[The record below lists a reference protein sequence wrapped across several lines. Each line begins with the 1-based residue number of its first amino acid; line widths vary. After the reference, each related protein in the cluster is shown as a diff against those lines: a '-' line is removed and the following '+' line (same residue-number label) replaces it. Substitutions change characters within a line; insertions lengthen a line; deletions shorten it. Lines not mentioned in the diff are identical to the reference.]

1 MSRWEDRRPTFG
13 WWLRLYW
20 IKFVLRLVPASL
32 AVRARRSPVV
42 VPLVAVVYVGS
53 GCWVEVDTQRAGDRM
68 RERVR
73 VVEDGAVILA
83 ARRDIAL
90 PAPSPVDEPCIVSG
104 QCAPIA

>member
-32 AVRARRSPVV
+32 AVRARRS
-42 VPLVAVVYVGS
+42 
-53 GCWVEVDTQRAGDRM
+53 RM
-68 RERVR
+68 RER